1 MPARWLVTVAVLV
14 ALATIAFARS
24 SGGAAPGSTERVSL
38 DGAGVEGNAF
48 SGYPAISADGRFVSF
63 SSDATN
69 LVSGDTNLA
78 PDIFVHD
85 RQTGS
90 TERMSVDGAGSQANG
105 SSYEPAIGADG
116 RFVAFSSMASN
127 LVAGDTNGTRDV
139 FVHDRQTGATER
151 VNVDSAGSEANA
163 AAFFPAISGDGRF
176 VAFSSDAGNLAPG
189 DTNPASD
196 VFVRDRQTG
205 TTERASV
212 NSAVDGAVGASYA
225 PAVSSD
231 GRFVAFT
238 SAASNLVPAD
248 ANGTT
253 DIFVRDRQA
262 GTTERASL
270 NSAGSEGN
278 GASDES
284 AVSSDGRFVTFRSL
298 SSNLV
303 AGDTNSVDDVFLHDR
318 QTGTTGR
325 MSVDSAGAQGNATS
339 RVPAV
344 SGDGRFVAFR
354 SLASNLVAA
363 DTNGAIDVFVHDSQT
378 GITVRVSVDSAGSE
392 GSGPS
397 DEPAV
402 SGD

>member
-1 MPARWLVTVAVLV
+1 MPARWLVTLTVLV
-14 ALATIAFARS
+14 ALAAIAFARS
-24 SGGAAPGSTERVSL
+24 SGGAAPGSTERVSV
-38 DGAGVEGNAF
+38 DGAGIERNAF
-48 SGYPAISADGRFVSF
+48 SGYPAISADGRFVAF

-78 PDIFVHD
+78 SDIFVRD

-90 TERMSVDGAGSQANG
+90 TERVSVDGAGSQANG
-105 SSYEPAIGADG
+105 SSYEPAISADG
-116 RFVAFSSMASN
+116 RFVGFSSMASN
-127 LVAGDTNGTRDV
+127 LVPGDTNGTRDI

-151 VNVDSAGSEANA
+151 ANVDSAGSEANA

-176 VAFSSDAGNLAPG
+176 VAFSSDAG
-189 DTNPASD
+189 
-196 VFVRDRQTG
+196 
-205 TTERASV
+205 
-212 NSAVDGAVGASYA
+212 
-225 PAVSSD
+225 
-231 GRFVAFT
+231 
-238 SAASNLVPAD
+238 NLVPAD

-303 AGDTNSVDDVFLHDR
+303 AGDTNSVHDVFLHDP
-318 QTGTTGR
+318 QTGTTDR

-339 RVPAV
+339 RVPPV

-363 DTNGAIDVFVHDSQT
+363 DTNGAIDVFVADSQT
-378 GITVRVSVDSAGSE
+378 GITVRVSVDSAGSQ
-392 GSGPS
+392 GNGPS
-397 DEPAV
+397 DDPAV
-402 SGD
+402 SGDGRLIAFHSSAGNLVAADMKATPDALLPPPRHPPPAH

>member
-1 MPARWLVTVAVLV
+1 MPARWLVTLTVRV
-14 ALATIAFARS
+14 ALAAIAFARS

-38 DGAGVEGNAF
+38 DGAGIEGNAF
-48 SGYPAISADGRFVSF
+48 SGYPVISADGRFVSF
-63 SSDATN
+63 SSDASN
-69 LVSGDTNLA
+69 LVSGDTNPA
-78 PDIFVHD
+78 P
-85 RQTGS
+85 
-90 TERMSVDGAGSQANG
+90 
-105 SSYEPAIGADG
+105 
-116 RFVAFSSMASN
+116 
-127 LVAGDTNGTRDV
+127 
-139 FVHDRQTGATER
+139 
-151 VNVDSAGSEANA
+151 
-163 AAFFPAISGDGRF
+163 
-176 VAFSSDAGNLAPG
+176 
-189 DTNPASD
+189 D

-205 TTERASV
+205 TTERVSV
-212 NSAVDGAVGASYA
+212 DSAGGGGVGASYT

-318 QTGTTGR
+318 QTGTTDR

-344 SGDGRFVAFR
+344 SGDARFLAFP
-354 SLASNLVAA
+354 SLPSNLLPAPRRRRC
-363 DTNGAIDVFVHDSQT
+363 G
-378 GITVRVSVDSAGSE
+378 RCL
-392 GSGPS
+392 GPLRQLPGRRHPG
-397 DEPAV
+397 PARR
-402 SGD
+402 

>member
-1 MPARWLVTVAVLV
+1 MPARWLVTLTVLV
-14 ALATIAFARS
+14 ALAAIAFARS
-24 SGGAAPGSTERVSL
+24 SGGAAPGSTERVSV
-38 DGAGVEGNAF
+38 DGAGIERNAF
-48 SGYPAISADGRFVSF
+48 SGYPAISADGRFVAFSSDATNLVSGDTNLASDIFVRDRQTGSTERVSVDGAGSQANGSSYEPAISADGRFVSF
-63 SSDATN
+63 SSDASN

-85 RQTGS
+85 RQTGG
-90 TERMSVDGAGSQANG
+90 TERA
-105 SSYEPAIGADG
+105 
-116 RFVAFSSMASN
+116 
-127 LVAGDTNGTRDV
+127 
-139 FVHDRQTGATER
+139 
-151 VNVDSAGSEANA
+151 NVDSAGSEANA

-176 VAFSSDAGNLAPG
+176 VAFSSDAGNLVPG

-205 TTERASV
+205 TTERVSV
-212 NSAVDGAVGASYA
+212 DSAGGGGVGASYT

-298 SSNLV
+298 SSNLL
-303 AGDTNSVDDVFLHDR
+303 AGDTNS
-318 QTGTTGR
+318 
-325 MSVDSAGAQGNATS
+325 AAA
-339 RVPAV
+339 
-344 SGDGRFVAFR
+344 AFP
-354 SLASNLVAA
+354 
-363 DTNGAIDVFVHDSQT
+363 HH
-378 GITVRVSVDSAGSE
+378 
-392 GSGPS
+392 
-397 DEPAV
+397 
-402 SGD
+402 